1 MLILENGEF
10 QRKEKISRWGKA
22 EVRVKPLPRV
32 SSHRGHVSP
41 HPWLHRKKLR
51 IFECCSPVIFRLEVT
66 NRNESCSAAH
76 SKFVL
81 QRGPL
86 DESSCTVNSQDDQ
99 RWLPDTV
106 FLTPDVGIA
115 VCPASD
121 DAVTLGSPVNTCNV
135 SVVLL
140 ELMSFYPLAPILL
153 IYMDFM
159 IIGARGNLG
168 TIPVP
173 GMTSDWL

>member
-1 MLILENGEF
+1 MPI
-10 QRKEKISRWGKA
+10 QA
-22 EVRVKPLPRV
+22 EEDCGANRLFNVLA
-32 SSHRGHVSP
+32 HSP
-41 HPWLHRKKLR
+41 A
-51 IFECCSPVIFRLEVT
+51 IFRLQAT
-66 NRNESCSAAH
+66 NKCHAPLPTANLLSSGDHLTKVAARLILRITRIG
-76 SKFVL
+76 F
-81 QRGPL
+81 Q
-86 DESSCTVNSQDDQ
+86 
-99 RWLPDTV
+99 
-106 FLTPDVGIA
+106 TPSFPTPGIGVA

-153 IYMDFM
+153 IYVDFM

>member
-86 DESSCTVNSQDDQ
+86 DESSCTVNSQDHPH
-99 RWLPDTV
+99 WLPDTI
-106 FLTPDVGIA
+106 F
-115 VCPASD
+115 SD
-121 DAVTLGSPVNTCNV
+121 SRHRCCGLPRKWRCGHSWKPSQHLQCVRCAPWVNE
-135 SVVLL
+135 LL
-140 ELMSFYPLAPILL
+140 P
-153 IYMDFM
+153 
-159 IIGARGNLG
+159 
-168 TIPVP
+168 
-173 GMTSDWL
+173 TSSHSSYLCGLHDYWG